1 MEQVQT
7 NIETINQLKAPMHRV
22 RKYDVME
29 HLGSGAFGSVYKVKT
44 KSRELHFKR
53 DEHKYYAM
61 KEVVIQ
67 N

>member
-1 MEQVQT
+1 MQDVRN
-7 NIETINQLKAPMHRV
+7 NINAINQLKAPMHRV

-44 KSRELHFKR
+44 KSRESHFKP

-61 KEVVIQ
+61 KEVSGR
-67 N
+67 